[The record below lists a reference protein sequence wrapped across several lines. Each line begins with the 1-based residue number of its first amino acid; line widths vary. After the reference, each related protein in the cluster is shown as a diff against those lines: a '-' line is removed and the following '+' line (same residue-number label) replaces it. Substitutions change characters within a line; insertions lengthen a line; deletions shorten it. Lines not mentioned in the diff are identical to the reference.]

1 MVPLD
6 VSILAY
12 KPSFKFLCSSWQELK
27 TKAVIAKKVGMTQIF
42 DANGVRSGVTVLEVG
57 PCFVTALK
65 TVETDGYN
73 AVQIGYGE
81 AKKLSKTQA
90 GQVKKSGAKGNVLRE
105 VRTDAVVE
113 LSEGEEQGAA
123 LKVGDT
129 LSADLFEVG
138 EKIVVSA
145 VSKGKGFAGTIKRHN
160 FHRGPKTHGS
170 HNYRAPGS
178 IGAGYP
184 QHVFKGIKMA
194 GQMGHEKVTI
204 KNQKIAMVDV
214 ENNLI
219 AVVGSVPGPRRGIVM
234 IKGMK

>member
-1 MVPLD
+1 M
-6 VSILAY
+6 
-12 KPSFKFLCSSWQELK
+12 
-27 TKAVIAKKVGMTQIF
+27 KALLAKKVGMTQIF

-57 PCFVTALK
+57 PCVVTALK
-65 TVETDGYN
+65 SVETDGYN

-90 GQVKKSGAKGNVLRE
+90 GQVKKSGAKSKVLRE
-105 VRTDAVVE
+105 VRTDALVE
-113 LSEGEEQGAA
+113 VAEGEEQASA

-129 LSADLFEVG
+129 LGADLFEVG

-145 VSKGKGFAGTIKRHN
+145 ISKGKGFAGTIKRHN

>member
-1 MVPLD
+1 M
-6 VSILAY
+6 
-12 KPSFKFLCSSWQELK
+12 
-27 TKAVIAKKVGMTQIF
+27 KAVIAKKVGMTQIF

-57 PCFVTALK
+57 PCVVTALK
-65 TVETDGYN
+65 TIETDGYN

-90 GQVKKSGAKGNVLRE
+90 GQVKKSGAKSKLLKE
-105 VRTDAVVE
+105 VRTSEVVE
-113 LSEGEEQGAA
+113 IQEGEDQAPD
-123 LKVGDT
+123 LKIGDT
-129 LSADLFEVG
+129 LGADLFEAG
-138 EKIVVSA
+138 EKVVVTG

-194 GQMGHEKVTI
+194 GQMGHEQVTI

>member
-1 MVPLD
+1 M
-6 VSILAY
+6 
-12 KPSFKFLCSSWQELK
+12 
-27 TKAVIAKKVGMTQIF
+27 KAVIAKKVGMTQIF

-57 PCFVTALK
+57 PCVVTALK
-65 TVETDGYN
+65 TTETDGYN
-73 AVQIGYGE
+73 AVQIGYGD

-90 GQVKKSGAKGNVLRE
+90 GQVKKSGAKSNVLRE

-113 LSEGEEQGAA
+113 VTEGEEQATA

>member
-1 MVPLD
+1 M
-6 VSILAY
+6 
-12 KPSFKFLCSSWQELK
+12 
-27 TKAVIAKKVGMTQIF
+27 KAVIARKVGMTQIF

-57 PCFVTALK
+57 PCVVTALK

>member
-1 MVPLD
+1 M
-6 VSILAY
+6 
-12 KPSFKFLCSSWQELK
+12 
-27 TKAVIAKKVGMTQIF
+27 KAVIAKKVGMTQIF

-57 PCFVTALK
+57 PCVVTALK
-65 TVETDGYN
+65 TTETDGYN

-90 GQVKKSGAKGNVLRE
+90 GQVKKSGAKSKVLKE
-105 VRTDAVVE
+105 VRTDAIVE
-113 LSEGEEQGAA
+113 LSEGEEQAPA

>member
-1 MVPLD
+1 M
-6 VSILAY
+6 
-12 KPSFKFLCSSWQELK
+12 
-27 TKAVIAKKVGMTQIF
+27 KAVIAKKVGMTQIF

-57 PCFVTALK
+57 PCVVTALK
-65 TVETDGYN
+65 TTETDGYN

-90 GQVKKSGAKGNVLRE
+90 GQVKKSGAKSNVLKE

-113 LSEGEEQGAA
+113 VAEGEEQASA

>member
-1 MVPLD
+1 M
-6 VSILAY
+6 
-12 KPSFKFLCSSWQELK
+12 
-27 TKAVIAKKVGMTQIF
+27 KAVIAKKVGMTQIF

-57 PCFVTALK
+57 PCVVTALK
-65 TVETDGYN
+65 TTETDGYN

-90 GQVKKSGAKGNVLRE
+90 GQVKKSGAKSNVLRE

-113 LSEGEEQGAA
+113 VAEGEEKATA

>member
-1 MVPLD
+1 M
-6 VSILAY
+6 
-12 KPSFKFLCSSWQELK
+12 
-27 TKAVIAKKVGMTQIF
+27 KAVIAKKVGMTQIF

-57 PCFVTALK
+57 PCVVTALK
-65 TVETDGYN
+65 TIETDGYN

-90 GQVKKSGAKGNVLRE
+90 GQVKKSGAKSKLLKE
-105 VRTDAVVE
+105 VRTSEVVE
-113 LSEGEEQGAA
+113 VQEGEDQAPA
-123 LKVGDT
+123 LKIGDT
-129 LSADLFEVG
+129 LGADLFEAG
-138 EKIVVSA
+138 EKVVVTG

-194 GQMGHEKVTI
+194 GQMGHEQVTI

-219 AVVGSVPGPRRGIVM
+219 AVVGSVPGPRRGIEM

>member
-1 MVPLD
+1 M
-6 VSILAY
+6 
-12 KPSFKFLCSSWQELK
+12 
-27 TKAVIAKKVGMTQIF
+27 KAVIAKKVGMTQIF
-42 DANGVRSGVTVLEVG
+42 DVNGVRSGVTVLEVG
-57 PCFVTALK
+57 PCVVTALK

-113 LSEGEEQGAA
+113 LSEGEEQAAA

>member
-1 MVPLD
+1 M
-6 VSILAY
+6 
-12 KPSFKFLCSSWQELK
+12 
-27 TKAVIAKKVGMTQIF
+27 KAVIAKKVGMTQIF

-57 PCFVTALK
+57 PCVVTALK
-65 TVETDGYN
+65 TIETDGYN

-90 GQVKKSGAKGNVLRE
+90 GQVKKSGAKSKLLKE
-105 VRTDAVVE
+105 VRTSEVVE
-113 LSEGEEQGAA
+113 VQEGEDQAPA
-123 LKVGDT
+123 LKIGDT
-129 LSADLFEVG
+129 LGADLFEAG
-138 EKIVVSA
+138 EKVVVTG

-194 GQMGHEKVTI
+194 GQMGHEQVTI

>member
-1 MVPLD
+1 M
-6 VSILAY
+6 
-12 KPSFKFLCSSWQELK
+12 
-27 TKAVIAKKVGMTQIF
+27 KAVIAKKVGMTQIF

-57 PCFVTALK
+57 PCVVTALK
-65 TVETDGYN
+65 TIETDGYN

-90 GQVKKSGAKGNVLRE
+90 GQLKKSGAKSKLLKE
-105 VRTDAVVE
+105 VRTSEVVE
-113 LSEGEEQGAA
+113 VQEGEDQATA
-123 LKVGDT
+123 LKIGDT
-129 LSADLFEVG
+129 LGADLFEAG
-138 EKIVVSA
+138 EKVVVTG

-194 GQMGHEKVTI
+194 GQMGHEQVTI

>member
-1 MVPLD
+1 M
-6 VSILAY
+6 
-12 KPSFKFLCSSWQELK
+12 
-27 TKAVIAKKVGMTQIF
+27 KAVIAKKVGMTQIF

-57 PCFVTALK
+57 PCVVTALK

-113 LSEGEEQGAA
+113 LSEGEEQAEA